1 MRPFEVEDMDRSA
14 ERSVDKARMSIVL
27 VDDTEM
33 EMFDTIGLI
42 SSLSYLLQVFL
53 YASKN
58 VFGIIFIIFRMV
70 ALTFFYSCTALSS
83 C

>member
-1 MRPFEVEDMDRSA
+1 MGMRPFEVEDMDRSA

-42 SSLSYLLQVFL
+42 SSLSYLLQVFF
-53 YASKN
+53 YTCKN
-58 VFGIIFIIFRMV
+58 VFGIIFIIV
-70 ALTFFYSCTALSS
+70 LLP
-83 C
+83 